1 MDLPQKIRA
10 PWDAEEPDSGNLG
23 SGAVD
28 YLRALKRSN
37 EGRSPNPAFPD
48 NPKSPTSGERRHYHR
63 YRCEGSAEI
72 YSEPSNVR
80 VWATLTDLSRSGC
93 YLEMQA
99 TSPVN
104 SILNMIV
111 EVRNIRFR
119 VKGVVRISYPFLG
132 MGVAFAEISPA
143 DQAHLDELLLL
154 LATAPLL
161 TAPASQ
167 VQNSLPQTSKK
178 TNAVAVLEALMLHF
192 QTSCT
197 LTLEEFTDLLARHT
211 APEP

>member
-1 MDLPQKIRA
+1 MDLPQKTRA
-10 PWDAEEPDSGNLG
+10 PWGAEETDACQPAS
-23 SGAVD
+23 SAVD

-48 NPKSPTSGERRHYHR
+48 NPKSPTSGERRQYHR

-72 YSEPSNVR
+72 YCEPSNVR

-119 VKGVVRISYPFLG
+119 VTGVVRISYPFLG
-132 MGVAFAEISPA
+132 MGVAFADISPA
-143 DQAHLDELLLL
+143 DQARLDELLLL
-154 LATAPLL
+154 LASAPTLN
-161 TAPASQ
+161 APASQ
-167 VQNSLPQTSKK
+167 IQNRPAQMAQKLNS
-178 TNAVAVLEALMLHF
+178 AAVLEALIHHF
-192 QTSCT
+192 QTSGT
-197 LTLEEFTDLLARHT
+197 LTVEEFSDLLARHP